1 MLGSPPFSLVLTPTT
16 VFSELKEKA
25 SPGTFPVSHPSLGF
39 QVLLLTPPS
48 DIPPPGPGEHSLL
61 GKRHTSV
68 VHSCFQAAEGFQ
80 TDRDKMRPLP
90 STASQEKPQV
100 RLEVQNGTWHKQFAR
115 NGGEGKA
122 PLFPHHLPTTPLHVT
137 PPAVSPS
144 RKCFSTNK
152 SSMYV
157 ATVCM
162 SHRIWIFSL

>member
-1 MLGSPPFSLVLTPTT
+1 

-80 TDRDKMRPLP
+80 TDREVLAISVFEASRQASRPTPVLLP
-90 STASQEKPQV
+90 
-100 RLEVQNGTWHKQFAR
+100 
-115 NGGEGKA
+115 GK
-122 PLFPHHLPTTPLHVT
+122 
-137 PPAVSPS
+137 
-144 RKCFSTNK
+144 
-152 SSMYV
+152 
-157 ATVCM
+157 
-162 SHRIWIFSL
+162 SHGWRSLVGCSLWGY